1 LQIWELLAL
10 TFCQPL
16 LLPGARPAPLLL
28 LTASPLLLLLPDRA
42 RGSPLAVPFAST
54 DCVPLL
60 LRLENTNVSGPA
72 ALALQAMRIEHAA
85 MKGTLLHKLK
95 MSSAAAVSG

>member
-28 LTASPLLLLLPDRA
+28 LTASPLLLLLPGRA
-42 RGSPLAVPFAST
+42 RGSLLAVPFAST

-60 LRLENTNVSGPA
+60 LRLAFFQVSGPA
-72 ALALQAMRIEHAA
+72 SLALQAVTIEHAA
-85 MKGTLLHKLK
+85 MKGMLLHKLR
-95 MSSAAAVSG
+95 MSSAAAATG